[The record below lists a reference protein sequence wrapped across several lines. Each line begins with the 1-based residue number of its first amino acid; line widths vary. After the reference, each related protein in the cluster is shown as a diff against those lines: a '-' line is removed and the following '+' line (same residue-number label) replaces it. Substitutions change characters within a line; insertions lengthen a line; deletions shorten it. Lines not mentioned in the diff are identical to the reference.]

1 MSKIRYDMIV
11 IDDCINRLGKVEQI
25 SKEALLTINEGR
37 NSFETLYSS
46 QICDVQAS
54 VLETYSLDLSIIK
67 TNIADLSDNL
77 RFARM
82 KINENEQR

>member
-1 MSKIRYDMIV
+1 MSKIKYDMLV

-25 SKEALLTINEGR
+25 TKEALLAIKEGS
-37 NSFETLYSS
+37 NSFEPPYSS

-54 VLETYSLDLSIIK
+54 VLETYALDLSIIK
-67 TNIADLSDNL
+67 TNIGDLSDNL